1 MTDRET
7 EARRLCE
14 LNLANLLDAIQSN
27 VGSEDKRVEI
37 YKAAAGTLDNMRQE
51 LIVVTEMCKMLDGL
65 MERLQGDNDNPAKL
79 EYEIELKPSSQA
91 IPDVFREAFGIEQD
105 EAN

>member
-51 LIVVTEMCKMLDGL
+51 LLVVTEMIKMRDGL

-79 EYEIELKPSSQA
+79 EYEIELKPGNQA
-91 IPDVFREAFGIEQD
+91 IPDVFREAFGIKQD